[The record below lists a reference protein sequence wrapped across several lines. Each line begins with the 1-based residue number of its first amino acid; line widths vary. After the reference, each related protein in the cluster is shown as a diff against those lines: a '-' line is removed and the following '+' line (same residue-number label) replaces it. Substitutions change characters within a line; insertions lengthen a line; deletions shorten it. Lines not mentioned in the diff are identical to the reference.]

1 MNIKEFL
8 NKNYISVKEF
18 SKKNYIILSSIIVIS
33 ILVFL
38 FLFRKIGMKDS
49 GMASIATAMLIFDLY
64 YASID
69 MKKSILLFIVSFP
82 IFVTARKVVYFDL
95 LFLKV
100 TFESIYITIMF
111 ILNIKNIGKFVK
123 DKLCNR
129 ESYSAKFL
137 FLIIVF
143 VVLATNSNIFS
154 EHILQSLSSTY
165 ISIFIPVMFM
175 FIILV
180 NFKSEDIKS
189 IFYAL
194 IVSIDLS
201 CFYGFSQVIT
211 NRMSLGD
218 VMRNRNLITFGY
230 HNVNIGAG
238 IILLIVPLV
247 LELVLYRELNKKEKI
262 FVYGSLF
269 TTIIALLITFTR
281 GAWLCFLIITFIML
295 ISKKY
300 KKIFYFFG
308 IAFLISSKW
317 IITFILQR
325 GQVNVDILKNESIMA
340 RLQAIVAS
348 CIIVIKYPF
357 GAGAATFAELYRK
370 YAMNAYLAF
379 PESFRISAP
388 VANYSMENAHNL
400 WFQIAVEFG
409 IICSILFFIIIINR
423 LKVIFENY
431 SENRG
436 VFTTIIIYMIYSVLT
451 GNEFDHKGVITGT
464 LIMWLIFAIVELNSK
479 ENCLNERLT

>member
-1 MNIKEFL
+1 MNIKEL
-8 NKNYISVKEF
+8 L
-18 SKKNYIILSSIIVIS
+18 KKNHILLCIIFIIS
-33 ILVFL
+33 MLVFL
-38 FLFRKIGMKDS
+38 FLFRRIGIKDS
-49 GMASIATAMLIFDLY
+49 VMVSFATAMLIIDLY
-64 YASID
+64 VATVD
-69 MKKSILLFIVSFP
+69 MKKSILLFILCFP
-82 IFVTARKVVYFDL
+82 IFVTARKVVYFDI
-95 LFLKV
+95 LFIKV
-100 TFESIYITIMF
+100 SCESIYITIIF
-111 ILNIKNIGKFVK
+111 ILNVKNIVK
-123 DKLCNR
+123 YVKSKLYNK
-129 ESYSAKFL
+129 ESNSSKFL
-137 FLIIVF
+137 FLIIIF

-154 EHILQSLSSTY
+154 EHIMKSLSSTY

-175 FIILV
+175 LIILV
-180 NFKSEDIKS
+180 NFKKEDTKN
-189 IFYAL
+189 IFFAL

-247 LELVLYRELNKKEKI
+247 LELILYRELNKKEKI

-269 TTIIALLITFTR
+269 INMIALLITFTR
-281 GAWLCFLIITFIML
+281 GAWFSFLIVTFIML

-300 KKIFYFFG
+300 KKIVYFLG
-308 IAFLISSKW
+308 IAFLVSSKW
-317 IITFILQR
+317 IVTFILQR
-325 GQVNVDILKNESIMA
+325 GQVNVEILKNESIMA

-348 CIIVIKYPF
+348 VIVVIKYPF
-357 GAGAATFAELYRK
+357 GAGGATFAELYKK

-379 PESFRISAP
+379 PESFRINAP

-409 IICSILFFIIIINR
+409 IVCSMLFFIIIINR

-436 VFTTIIIYMIYSVLT
+436 VFTTIVIYAIYSVLT

-464 LIMWLIFAIVELNSK
+464 LIIWLIFAIVELNNK
-479 ENCLNERLT
+479 EECLNNKEECLNE

>member
-1 MNIKEFL
+1 MNI
-8 NKNYISVKEF
+8 KEF
-18 SKKNYIILSSIIVIS
+18 SKKNYMSIKEFSKKNYMILCSIIVIS
-33 ILVFL
+33 IVVFL
-38 FLFRKIGMKDS
+38 FLFNKIGIKDS
-49 GMASIATAMLIFDLY
+49 GMVSLATAMLIFELY

-69 MKKSILLFIVSFP
+69 MKKSILLFIISFP

-95 LFLKV
+95 LFIKV
-100 TFESIYITIMF
+100 TYESIYITIMF

-123 DKLCNR
+123 SKLHNKK
-129 ESYSAKFL
+129 SYSSKFL
-137 FLIIVF
+137 CLIIIF

-154 EHILQSLSSTY
+154 EHIMKSLSSTY
-165 ISIFIPVMFM
+165 ISVFIPVMFM
-175 FIILV
+175 LIILV
-180 NFKSEDIKS
+180 NFKSEDIKN
-189 IFYAL
+189 IFFAL
-194 IVSIDLS
+194 IVSIDFS

-247 LELVLYRELNKKEKI
+247 LELILYRKLNRKEKVFI
-262 FVYGSLF
+262 YGSLVIN
-269 TTIIALLITFTR
+269 IIALLITFTR
-281 GAWLCFLIITFIML
+281 GAWLCFLIVTFIML

-300 KKIFYFFG
+300 KKILYFFG
-308 IAFLISSKW
+308 VVFLISSKW

-325 GQVNVDILKNESIMA
+325 GQVNVEILKNESIMA

-357 GAGAATFAELYRK
+357 GAGGATFAELYK
-370 YAMNAYLAF
+370 KFAMNAYLVF
-379 PESFRISAP
+379 PESFRINAP
-388 VANYSMENAHNL
+388 VANYAMENAHNL
-400 WFQIAVEFG
+400 WFQVAVEFG
-409 IICSILFFIIIINR
+409 IVCSILFFIIIINR

-436 VFTTIIIYMIYSVLT
+436 AFATIIIYIIYSVLT

-464 LIMWLIFAIVELNSK
+464 LIIWLIFAIVELNNK
-479 ENCLNERLT
+479 EDCLNERLS